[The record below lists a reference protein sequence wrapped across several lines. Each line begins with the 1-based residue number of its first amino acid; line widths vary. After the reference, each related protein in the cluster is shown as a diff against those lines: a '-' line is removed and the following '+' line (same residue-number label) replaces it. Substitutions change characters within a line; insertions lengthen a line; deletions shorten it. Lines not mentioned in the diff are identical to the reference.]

1 MELFKI
7 CSGSRTDGIDRG
19 TVLMP
24 PGWSQAVVVE
34 EETEVQESA
43 TSACDDQG
51 MRSLLDDAARCRTTE
66 PERSR
71 QLALDARVLARALSQ
86 PAFEAEALYHLASIA
101 HQTGHVE
108 DAFALATE
116 AVEVSQDDEVSLALA
131 WSLHLIGV
139 VHYQASNYA
148 DALESCLRALQV
160 YRASD
165 HELDEGRILHTV
177 AAIYQSMADFDRAIA
192 TYESALAVNETLGR
206 PDVDAMV
213 LGNLARIRGRRGEY
227 LEAIELGRRAV
238 SLAHTDAPHLV
249 GGLLADLAEAHAGLG
264 EIVAADACFTEARN
278 AWAQR
283 VQSGESVLVVE
294 QLGVMVS
301 EGRVA
306 LRNGRFDVSI
316 SVLLA
321 ALDLA
326 DHSDHRELELEV
338 HDLLATACKQA
349 GRLSEALEHRER
361 HFALHREIFTDAADL
376 RMRTIQVAHDNE
388 NARHL
393 GRITRMTTSGL
404 VADFAAEH
412 AEVDAYHLEAYERL
426 AALAEM
432 RGGNTTRH
440 TSGVGDLAA
449 EIGHAIGQHPE
460 WCERLRLAARLH
472 DIGKVAVND
481 RLLLKPGPLTV
492 EEFDEIKQHAVFGRR
507 LLSGVSTDL
516 FALAAE
522 AAWSHHEWWD
532 GSGYPNGLAGKA
544 IPLSGR
550 IVAIAD
556 VFDSLATRRVYK
568 REWTR
573 DEAAR
578 FVVSGSGSQF
588 DPELIEAFTKVLAAR
603 YPELAADTDA
613 DLA

>member
-1 MELFKI
+1 M
-7 CSGSRTDGIDRG
+7 
-19 TVLMP
+19 
-24 PGWSQAVVVE
+24 
-34 EETEVQESA
+34 QESA
-43 TSACDDQG
+43 TAAQE
-51 MRSLLDDAARCRTTE
+51 RNQQRVRTLLDDAARCRTAE

-71 QLALDARVLARALSQ
+71 QFALDARVLARSQSQ

-101 HQTGHVE
+101 HQRGQSE
-108 DAFALATE
+108 YAFALATE
-116 AVEVSQDDEVSLALA
+116 AVELAQPNEVSLTQA

-139 VHYQASNYA
+139 VHYQAGNYPE
-148 DALESCLRALQV
+148 ALEHCLRALQI
-160 YRASD
+160 YRATD
-165 HELDEGRILHTV
+165 HGVDEGRILHTV
-177 AAIYQSMADFDRAIA
+177 AAIYQSMADYDRAIA
-192 TYESALAVNETLGR
+192 TYETALAVNEALTR
-206 PDVDAMV
+206 PDVDVMV

-227 LEAIELGRRAV
+227 LVAVELGRRAI
-238 SLAHTDAPHLV
+238 SLARQDAPRLV
-249 GGLLADLAEAHAGLG
+249 GSLLADLAEAHAGLG
-264 EIVAADACFTEARN
+264 DLAAADACFEEAR
-278 AWAQR
+278 AGWLAH
-283 VQSGESVLVVE
+283 VGSGDDLPVTE

-306 LRNGRFDVSI
+306 LRRGRLDDAI
-316 SVLLA
+316 AALLA

-326 DHSDHRELELEV
+326 DRTDHRELELEL
-338 HDLLATACKQA
+338 HDLLAVAYKQA
-349 GRLSEALEHRER
+349 GRLPEALEHRER

-376 RMRTIQVAHDNE
+376 RMRTVQVAHDNE

-393 GRITRMTTSGL
+393 GEITRLTTSGL
-404 VADFAAEH
+404 VADYAAEH
-412 AEVDAYHLEAYERL
+412 SDVDAYHLEAYERL
-426 AALAEM
+426 AALAEL

-440 TSGVGDLAA
+440 TNGVGDLAA
-449 EIGHAIGQHPE
+449 EIGHAIGQDPE

-472 DIGKVAVND
+472 DIGKVAVSD

-492 EEFDEIKQHAVFGRR
+492 EEFDEIKQHTVWGRR

-532 GSGYPNGLAGKA
+532 GSGYPNGFAGES

-573 DEAAR
+573 DEAVR

-588 DPELIEAFTKVLAAR
+588 DPELIDAFVKVLVAR
-603 YPELAADTDA
+603 YPEVEA

>member
-1 MELFKI
+1 VISHLT
-7 CSGSRTDGIDRG
+7 GVRR
-19 TVLMP
+19 L
-24 PGWSQAVVVE
+24 VE

-43 TSACDDQG
+43 TSARDDQG
-51 MRSLLDDAARCRTTE
+51 MRSLLDDAARCRTSE

-71 QLALDARVLARALSQ
+71 QLALDARVLARTHSQ

-101 HQTGHVE
+101 HQCGRAE

-116 AVEVSQDDEVSLALA
+116 AVELTQSNEVSLALA

-148 DALESCLRALQV
+148 DALAFCLRALQV
-160 YRASD
+160 YRASG
-165 HELDEGRILHTV
+165 HEIDEGRILHTV
-177 AAIYQSMADFDRAIA
+177 AAIYQSMADYDRAID
-192 TYESALAVNETLGR
+192 TYESALAVNETLLR

-227 LEAIELGRRAV
+227 LEAIELGRRAIP
-238 SLAHTDAPHLV
+238 LARTDAPHLV

-264 EIVAADACFTEARN
+264 DLVAAEACFAEARN

-283 VQSGESVLVVE
+283 VQSGDEVPVVE

-306 LRNGRFDVSI
+306 MRNGRSDEAI
-316 SVLLA
+316 AVLLA

-326 DHSDHRELELEV
+326 DRSDHRELELEI
-338 HDLLATACKQA
+338 HDLLASACKQA
-349 GRLSEALEHRER
+349 GRLTEALEHRER

-376 RMRTIQVAHDNE
+376 RTRTVRVAHDNE
-388 NARHL
+388 NARHQ
-393 GRITRMTTSGL
+393 GRITRLTTSGL
-404 VADFAAEH
+404 VAAFAAEH
-412 AEVDAYHLEAYERL
+412 ADVDAYHLEAFERL

-449 EIGHAIGQHPE
+449 EIGHAIGQPPE

-492 EEFDEIKQHAVFGRR
+492 EEFDEIKQHAIFGRR
-507 LLSGVSTDL
+507 LLSGVSTEL

-532 GSGYPNGLAGKA
+532 GAGYPNGLAGKA

-568 REWTR
+568 SEWTR

-578 FVVSGSGSQF
+578 FVMSGSGSQF
-588 DPELIEAFTKVLAAR
+588 DPELIEAFSKVLAAR
-603 YPELAADTDA
+603 YPELA
-613 DLA
+613 

>member
-1 MELFKI
+1 
-7 CSGSRTDGIDRG
+7 
-19 TVLMP
+19 
-24 PGWSQAVVVE
+24 
-34 EETEVQESA
+34 VQESA
-43 TSACDDQG
+43 VSAQERQRVRG
-51 MRSLLDDAARCRTTE
+51 LLDHAARCRSSE

-71 QLALDARVLARALSQ
+71 QLALDARVLARAQ
-86 PAFEAEALYHLASIA
+86 CEPALEAEALYQLASIA
-101 HQTGHVE
+101 HQLGRPE

-116 AVEVSQDDEVSLALA
+116 AVELTEVDDVSLTLA

-139 VHYQASNYA
+139 VNYQASNYP
-148 DALESCLRALQV
+148 DALTHCLRALQL
-160 YRASD
+160 YRATG
-165 HELDEGRILHTV
+165 HAIDEGRILHTV
-177 AAIYQSMADFDRAIA
+177 AAIHQSMGDYDRAID
-192 TYESALAVNETLGR
+192 TYESALAVNETLVR

-227 LEAIELGRRAV
+227 LSAIELGRRAM
-238 SLAHTDAPHLV
+238 SLARDDAPHLV
-249 GGLLADLAEAHAGLG
+249 GGLLADLAEAHAGIGDLA
-264 EIVAADACFTEARN
+264 AADACFDEARS
-278 AWAQR
+278 AWAAR
-283 VQSGESVLVVE
+283 AQSGDDVPVVE

-306 LRNGRFDVSI
+306 LRCGRFDDAI

-321 ALDLA
+321 TLDLA
-326 DHSDHRELELEV
+326 DRVDHRELELEI
-338 HDLLATACKQA
+338 HDLLATSCKQA

-361 HFALHREIFTDAADL
+361 HFALHREISADAADL
-376 RMRTIQVAHDNE
+376 RARTVQVAHDSE
-388 NARHL
+388 NARQL
-393 GRITRMTTSGL
+393 GQITRLTTAGL
-404 VADFAAEH
+404 VADFAADH
-412 AEVDAYHLEAYERL
+412 VDVDAYHLEAYERL
-426 AALAEM
+426 AALAEL
-432 RGGNTTRH
+432 RGGNTTKH

-449 EIGHAIGQHPE
+449 EIGHAMGEQPE

-481 RLLLKPGPLTV
+481 RLLMKLDPLTV
-492 EEFDEIKQHAVFGRR
+492 EEFDEIKQHAVLGRR
-507 LLSGVSTDL
+507 LLSGVSTEL

-532 GSGYPNGLAGKA
+532 GTGYPNGLGGTA

-578 FVVSGSGSQF
+578 FVVSGGGTQF
-588 DPELIEAFTKVLAAR
+588 DPQLVAAFVKVLVAR
-603 YPELAADTDA
+603 YPELAAD
-613 DLA
+613 LS